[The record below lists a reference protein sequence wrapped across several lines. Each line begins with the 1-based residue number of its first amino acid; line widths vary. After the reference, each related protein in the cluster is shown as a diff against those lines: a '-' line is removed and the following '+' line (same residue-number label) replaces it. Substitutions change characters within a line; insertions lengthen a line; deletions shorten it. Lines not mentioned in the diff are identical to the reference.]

1 METANKKFRYS
12 IRKFKVGVGSVLL
25 ATCLLGAGVSTPI
38 AFAMAD
44 PSPAT
49 EDTEV
54 KKTPFQHLKE
64 LVEELKMDLEELK
77 EYPEYDRSQ
86 YPLQKEL
93 WDSNLSFGK
102 GQMDLVSSLQ
112 ENASNIPKIAEDL
125 ADFRNHITLERLT
138 RQVAQY
144 RTKYP
149 DNQEIENEYK
159 VHLEQRYDA
168 NYASQIGGNL
178 KNYTQEAEQ
187 ALEKIKE
194 IAKEIESKRTLV
206 QKLKELIQKI
216 EMDLEE
222 LEKFPKYDVS
232 DYPMQSSL
240 WSQLLGIGKS
250 DMEHAL
256 TLKDDSPKILEFSDK
271 LADFKNYI
279 TWERLTREVNQYRKK
294 HPNNEE
300 IEEEYKRHLEQT
312 EDSTYATQEG
322 SVLKISTNNAV
333 QVLEKIKEIVKKL
346 ESKEEPAP
354 APKAE
359 EDAPKTEE
367 KAPET
372 KEETP
377 KTDTEAPKD
386 EKEVPGPTPIPD
398 TPKEEEGPKPME
410 PEADKPTPPASDA
423 EPTPT
428 PKEEEIPAPMPE
440 APAPKDDA
448 SKAEEE
454 TPKVEEETQ
463 APKTEEKA
471 PESKEDT
478 PVPTPEAEA
487 PKAEEE
493 IPTPM
498 PEAPAPK
505 EEDTPAPKVE
515 EETQEPKTEEKA
527 PETKEETPTPAPDA
541 APAPKAED
549 EVPVPTPE
557 AEAPKTEEDAPT
569 PAPAPKTEEDTPTPA
584 PDAAPAPK
592 AEEEVPA
599 PMPEA
604 PAPKEEEVPVPTPEA
619 EAPKAEEEI
628 PTPMPEAPAPKEED
642 TPAPKV
648 EEETQEPKTE
658 EKTPETKEDTPVL
671 TPDAAPAPTPK
682 EEAPKTEEDAPT
694 PAPAPKTEED
704 TPTPAPETPKVE
716 EETEAPAP
724 KAEEDTPT
732 PAPETPMDQPK
743 MEEPKTDKV
752 ESDKQMPEAKQP
764 EMEQPKAED
773 MPKEENPKAEQPKAE
788 DSAPKTAVPEVAP
801 KTAEKPKLDFTT
813 KERKVEEAL
822 PIKEE
827 IRYDASLA
835 LGKSYLLQE
844 GKAGK
849 KVSVYQD
856 VIVDGKVVATNL
868 LSETVVEGQNRILV
882 KGSLEMKKEEVK
894 TTPSVQS
901 NPTMSQKGAPSAN
914 KATLPATG
922 EQRNNLTLVGLGLAG
937 ISLAVVATAI
947 NKKSKDQI

>member
-194 IAKEIESKRTLV
+194 IAKEIELKRSLI
-206 QKLKELIQKI
+206 QNLKELVEELKTDLKKLNEFPEYDSAKYSFQKQLWDENLRFGKGEMGRVSTLGESKSDIQKLS
-216 EMDLEE
+216 EN
-222 LEKFPKYDVS
+222 
-232 DYPMQSSL
+232 
-240 WSQLLGIGKS
+240 
-250 DMEHAL
+250 
-256 TLKDDSPKILEFSDK
+256 
-271 LADFKNYI
+271 LANFRSHVML
-279 TWERLTREVNQYRKK
+279 ERLTRQVAQYRAKY
-294 HPNNEE
+294 PDNQE
-300 IEEEYKRHLEQT
+300 IENEYKAHLEQR
-312 EDSTYATQEG
+312 DDANYASQIGSNLKNYTQEAER
-322 SVLKISTNNAV
+322 SF
-333 QVLEKIKEIVKKL
+333 EKIKEIVKKL
-346 ESKEEPAP
+346 EPKAEEPAP
-354 APKAE
+354 TPKEDAPAPIPDAEAPKTEKEVPAPAPVPETPKAE
-359 EDAPKTEE
+359 EEAPKVEEETEAPKTEE
-367 KAPET
+367 KAP
-372 KEETP
+372 K
-377 KTDTEAPKD
+377 
-386 EKEVPGPTPIPD
+386 
-398 TPKEEEGPKPME
+398 
-410 PEADKPTPPASDA
+410 
-423 EPTPT
+423 
-428 PKEEEIPAPMPE
+428 
-440 APAPKDDA
+440 
-448 SKAEEE
+448 
-454 TPKVEEETQ
+454 
-463 APKTEEKA
+463 
-471 PESKEDT
+471 
-478 PVPTPEAEA
+478 
-487 PKAEEE
+487 
-493 IPTPM
+493 
-498 PEAPAPK
+498 
-505 EEDTPAPKVE
+505 
-515 EETQEPKTEEKA
+515 
-527 PETKEETPTPAPDA
+527 
-541 APAPKAED
+541 
-549 EVPVPTPE
+549 
-557 AEAPKTEEDAPT
+557 
-569 PAPAPKTEEDTPTPA
+569 
-584 PDAAPAPK
+584 
-592 AEEEVPA
+592 EEEVPA
-599 PMPEA
+599 PTPAPETPMDEPKMDEPKAEEPA
-604 PAPKEEEVPVPTPEA
+604 PAPKEEEVP
-619 EAPKAEEEI
+619 APA
-628 PTPMPEAPAPKEED
+628 PMPEAPKEEETPAPKEE
-642 TPAPKV
+642 
-648 EEETQEPKTE
+648 
-658 EKTPETKEDTPVL
+658 
-671 TPDAAPAPTPK
+671 
-682 EEAPKTEEDAPT
+682 
-694 PAPAPKTEED
+694 
-704 TPTPAPETPKVE
+704 
-716 EETEAPAP
+716 
-724 KAEEDTPT
+724 
-732 PAPETPMDQPK
+732 PAPETPMDEPKAEMPAPETPKAEEEVPTPAPVPETPMDKPK
-743 MEEPKTDKV
+743 MENPKK
-752 ESDKQMPEAKQP
+752 EMPAPAPKEDEVPAPMPDAKRP
-764 EMEQPKAED
+764 EM
-773 MPKEENPKAEQPKAE
+773 EQPKAE

-844 GKAGK
+844 GKADK

-868 LSETVVEGQNRILV
+868 LSETIVEGQNRILV

-901 NPTMSQKGAPSAN
+901 NPAMSHKGAPSAN

-922 EQRNNLTLVGLGLAG
+922 EQRNNLALVGLGLAG